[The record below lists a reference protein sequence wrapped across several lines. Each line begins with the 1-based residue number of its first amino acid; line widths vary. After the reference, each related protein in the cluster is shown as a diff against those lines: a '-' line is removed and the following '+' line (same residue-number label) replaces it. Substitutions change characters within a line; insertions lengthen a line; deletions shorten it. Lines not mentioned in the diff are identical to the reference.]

1 MINRTNLVL
10 YAATVATLF
19 ASGTQRDYLSEMLL
33 RRAMQA
39 DGRIHFVL
47 PQSQCYEPVKQ
58 GVAAR
63 LSDAAAQENATP
75 VRDLCQMLTLRLSGH
90 SEVAGIELETT
101 SGAALWGEG
110 LLSFHDN
117 VFGKPTLQNRRND
130 RHRIQITCTS
140 PVQLSTEPSDFFF
153 IIPVDVPL
161 QTLRARVLAPDG
173 SLVDILSFPQGDA
186 NGNAAVWA
194 AEVARTRHADFKAC
208 TAVISDIHLS
218 DRRAI
223 KGSYGWF
230 SENRDRLLSFLDYV
244 IRERDYYREMVIA
257 GDLFEEWVAPM
268 GTPTFADEQ
277 GRPLSER
284 EFLLAIAENNRTV
297 IDRIKAVKAA
307 GVEVSYVPGNH
318 DMLVTADDID
328 LVFGPG
334 TVTQYRDAEGLGI
347 YRPDSRTV
355 IEHGHRY
362 DFFNAPDPVSN
373 LGIDGVTAENAIL
386 PQGFFIS
393 KYTASSRI
401 EFPQDETVAPAFMGG
416 LLHLDATCY
425 DIDDD
430 LSNEAACE
438 TAWQLILGSRQV
450 KDIDSPIQTGAG
462 GLTGT
467 YNIQQISSNDERQ
480 QLYRDAYK
488 RSRWADRLAANQSP
502 YIPFTAGFMAS
513 ISDHAYQ
520 YIAARAHPAG
530 AHDRLVVFGHTHT
543 PDLRRIEP
551 SDGPG
556 HVVYANPGSWVD
568 RRFLSGRPNCT
579 FVEIYN
585 GTGVLEGY
593 KQVSLRQ
600 FRSEDDITDLTD
612 PVWMS

>member
-47 PQSQCYEPVKQ
+47 PQSQCYEPVREN
-58 GVAAR
+58 VAAK
-63 LSDAAAQENATP
+63 LSAAAAQEGTTP

-90 SEVAGIELETT
+90 SAISGIELETT

-140 PVQLSTEPSDFFF
+140 PVQLSAEPRDFFF

-161 QTLRARVLAPDG
+161 QTLRARIHATDG
-173 SLVDILSFPQGDA
+173 SLLDILSFPPDNTG
-186 NGNAAVWA
+186 GNATVWTA
-194 AEVARTRHADFKAC
+194 AAARTRHADFKAH

-218 DRRAI
+218 DRRAAE
-223 KGSYGWF
+223 GSYGWF
-230 SENRDRLLSFLDYV
+230 SENRERLLSFFDYV

-268 GTPTFADEQ
+268 DTPTFADGK

-284 EFLLAIAENNRTV
+284 EFLLSIAETNRPV
-297 IDRIKAVKAA
+297 IERIKAVKAA
-307 GVEVSYVPGNH
+307 GVDIVYVPGNH
-318 DMLVTADDID
+318 DMLVTAEDID

-334 TVTQYRDAEGLGI
+334 TVTQYRDAEGLGL

-393 KYTASSRI
+393 KYTASSRM

-416 LLHLDATCY
+416 LLHLDAACY

-430 LSNEAACE
+430 LSNEASCE

-450 KDIDSPIQTGAG
+450 KDTDCPIRTGAG

-467 YNIQQISSNDERQ
+467 YSIQQISSNDDRQ
-480 QLYRDAYK
+480 KLYRDAYK

-520 YIAARAHPAG
+520 YIAARAHPADT
-530 AHDRLVVFGHTHT
+530 HDRLVVFGHTHT
-543 PDLRRIEP
+543 PELKRLE
-551 SDGPG
+551 SSGQPG

-568 RRFLSGRPNCT
+568 HRFLSGRPNCT

-593 KQVSLRQ
+593 KQVALKQ
-600 FRSEDDITDLTD
+600 FHSEEDITDLTD
-612 PVWMS
+612 PVWLS